1 MITAV
6 GHIANVEVVSVNF
19 DFARLF
25 YIYVDRSIIK
35 WNRELAS
42 SSLAIARNSIPVRII
57 RLSGEDPLVN
67 YRSINDDVG
76 TWVIFVRVAQI
87 D

>member
-25 YIYVDRSIIK
+25 YICRSVDYQMKQRTCK
-35 WNRELAS
+35 FF
-42 SSLAIARNSIPVRII
+42 ARMAGNSIPVRII